1 MRISMKKILSLLLI
15 TSSIFS
21 MDIPADPKENAFLD
35 IAPVTNTL
43 CNSIMHIKFPNVVAS
58 TTLNGAK
65 LYHDNKTG
73 NYLVEHKGRR
83 DKILTPYVDQSVR
96 HMNNTQLNNFVTN
109 VGYLSLEINEGDD
122 YILKAKRNHGHV
134 VHTKSSLKNA
144 AVVAAFGI
152 VIAGGVGYVLSN
164 PAAIV
169 DTVTTAIDSPTITDA
184 GNIIST
190 AGQSATKGVLEVIER
205 TFLPPLDYSY
215 IPSPNPL
222 ELITYPF
229 YLMYTYYRQ

>member
-1 MRISMKKILSLLLI
+1 MILSLLLI
-15 TSSIFS
+15 TWSIFS
-21 MDIPADPKENAFLD
+21 MNQPIDLIGVPVELQA
-35 IAPVTNTL
+35 IANPIDDAIVL
-43 CNSIMHIKFPNVVAS
+43 VKFPNVVVDR
-58 TTLNGAK
+58 TLKGAK

-73 NYLVEHKGRR
+73 NYLVEHKDRQ
-83 DKILTPYVDQSVR
+83 DKILTPYVDPCLR
-96 HMNNTQLNNFVTN
+96 HLDDTQLNNFIKH
-109 VGYLSLEINEGDD
+109 VGYLSLEMNEGND
-122 YILKAKRNHGHV
+122 YVLKARRNRVYAAHA
-134 VHTKSSLKNA
+134 KSALKKA
-144 AVVAAFGI
+144 VVVAAFG
-152 VIAGGVGYVLSN
+152 VAIAGGVGYVLSN
-164 PAAIV
+164 PAAMV